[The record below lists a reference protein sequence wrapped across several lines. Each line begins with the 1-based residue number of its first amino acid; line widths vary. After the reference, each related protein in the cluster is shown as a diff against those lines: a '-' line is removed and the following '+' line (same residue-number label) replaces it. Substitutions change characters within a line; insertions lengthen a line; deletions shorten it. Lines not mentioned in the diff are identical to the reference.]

1 MILAIELMKDPK
13 ARTHWPWEQRRG
25 LRIYRHALESGAL
38 IRPLGT
44 TIYFMPPYV
53 IQPSEIDT
61 LARIVTE
68 GVELACA

>member
-1 MILAIELMKDPK
+1 
-13 ARTHWPWEQRRG
+13 
-25 LRIYRHALESGAL
+25 L

-53 IQPSEIDT
+53 ITPDEVET
-61 LARIVTE
+61 LAKIATE